1 MKFSAVVSSIALT
14 VLIQPAVAHPGMANL
29 VQEIRARQD
38 ADTTVVVDLNADG
51 DADPEMIGDLATV
64 GATTPVGTSI
74 YNILTGAES
83 GETQA
88 AGYIPPLFGTKACKK
103 DTCCAWSYVSAE
115 LSLLFT
121 GPTGRCNK
129 WARAAIRLGFHDA
142 GTWSKTTW
150 GGADG
155 SIVLSGTEINR
166 AENNGLQD
174 IIGKMITV
182 QKHWGVGMADLIQF
196 AAVHAVVTCPLGP
209 RIRFFAGRQDNST
222 KAGGPDG
229 LLPGVNDS
237 ADKLIQLFQDKTISP
252 HELAALVGAH
262 TASQQSFVDPS
273 KAGAPQD
280 STPGVWDVRFYNQT
294 TSNTVPKKVFRFASD
309 VVLANDSRVQD
320 EWVQFTDP
328 VKGQKHWNED
338 YATAYTRL
346 SLLGVNNINNM
357 TECSKVL
364 PAQRIKF
371 PDAWNLFIDQ

>member
-1 MKFSAVVSSIALT
+1 MKFSAVISSIALT
-14 VLIQPAVAHPGMANL
+14 VLIQPAVAHPGMAKL

-64 GATTPVGTSI
+64 GPTTPVGTSI
-74 YNILTGAES
+74 YNILTGSES

-88 AGYIPPLFGTKACKK
+88 AGYLPPLFGTNACKK

-209 RIRFFAGRQDNST
+209 RIRFFAGRKDNST

-252 HELAALVGAH
+252 HELTALVGAH
-262 TASQQSFVDPS
+262 TTSQQFFVDTT

-294 TSNTVPKKVFRFASD
+294 TSNTTPKKVFRFASD
-309 VVLANDSRVQD
+309 VALANDSRVQD
-320 EWVQFTDP
+320 EWVQFTDQ

-338 YATAYTRL
+338 YAAAYTRL
-346 SLLGVNNINNM
+346 SLLGVNNINSM

-371 PDAWNLFIDQ
+371 PDAWNLFLDQ